1 MNEIII
7 PVLVLSVLGIA
18 FALILAFASKVFF
31 VKVDEKVLQVRGELP
46 GANCGAC
53 GFPGCDGLAKAIA
66 EGNASITSCPVGGSD
81 LVARLARILGTE
93 AGDVQR
99 MVACVMCQ
107 GDKERAKEK
116 YIYTGIRDCRV
127 NNSMQGGSKTCSYG
141 CLGCGT
147 CQDVCGF
154 NAIEMINGLAVVNK
168 ENCTACNKCI
178 DICPKNLID
187 LVPYEQT
194 VMVKCKSFAAGNV
207 VKNACQ
213 VGCIGC
219 KMCVRVYPEA
229 FSVENNL
236 AVVNYAKG
244 LDEALLLQAAD
255 KCPTNAI
262 HPGLVKK
269 MAEQVNMAKAV

>member
-1 MNEIII
+1 MNDIII
-7 PVLVLSVLGIA
+7 PVVVLSLLGII

-31 VKVDEKVLQVRGELP
+31 VKVDEKILQIRAELP

-53 GFPGCDGLAKAIA
+53 GFPGCDGLAKGIA
-66 EGNASITSCPVGGSD
+66 EGSAPITGCPVGGAD
-81 LVARLARILGTE
+81 LVSRLSALLGAE
-93 AGDVQR
+93 AGDVQK

-107 GDKERAKEK
+107 GDKDLAKEK

-127 NNSMQGGSKTCSYG
+127 NSSMQGGSKTCAYG
-141 CLGCGT
+141 CVGCGT
-147 CQDVCGF
+147 CQEICPFD
-154 NAIEMINGLAVVNK
+154 AIDMVNGIPVVNK
-168 ENCTACNKCI
+168 DKCTACKKCI
-178 DICPKNLID
+178 EICPKHLID

-194 VMVKCKSFAAGNV
+194 VMVKCKSFSAGNV

-219 KMCVRVYPEA
+219 KMCARVYPEA
-229 FSVENNL
+229 FVIENNL
-236 AVVNYAKG
+236 AVVNYTQG
-244 LDEALLLQAAD
+244 LDEALLLQAVD

-269 MAEQVNMAKAV
+269 MAEKVNEVA